1 MKRRR
6 IPALLLALLLALG
19 IPYAACPAEGVTLR
33 TVSCFAG
40 DDSAAGVYVEILNRY
55 ESDTGNTVRDASSP
69 SNEAWKRS
77 VLNDFAAGNEPD
89 ILFFFAA
96 GADSAPLLSRV
107 VPLDEINSAY
117 PEIRLAENEA
127 LREADGRIY
136 AVPVRGYW
144 EGLYVHT
151 DLFEKYGAPLPTDW
165 ESLLEAIRVFRENGV
180 IPIAVSLSDIPHYLA
195 EMAILSCAEKEDQQA
210 RPRKAEEVPASWTE
224 AMRVVRELAEAGA
237 FAENAAATY
246 ESASTALFLEKKAAM
261 QFDGSWLA
269 SSISPSRMNT
279 IAVLPMPRRN
289 GKGVS
294 DCYIGG
300 VSMGFYLT
308 RRAWNSGRRE
318 AAVQLLAALT
328 SPDSLQRLGNTT
340 LAGRLQAS
348 ADQLREGREMVSP
361 LQDAMNKNAREV
373 WLLECIP
380 AVADGSMTAE
390 QCWEK
395 VMALHPFGE

>member
-1 MKRRR
+1 MRRKR
-6 IPALLLALLLALG
+6 IPALVLVSVLLFCGAG
-19 IPYAACPAEGVTLR
+19 CTAEGITLR

-40 DDSAAGVYVEILNRY
+40 DDAAAGVYVEILRRY
-55 ESDTGNTVRDASSP
+55 ESETGNTVRDTSST
-69 SNEAWKRS
+69 SNEAWKTS
-77 VLNDFAAGNEPD
+77 VLNDFAAGKEPD

-107 VPLDEINSAY
+107 VPLDEINENY
-117 PEIRLAENEA
+117 PELRLAENEA
-127 LREADGRIY
+127 LQEADGRVY

-144 EGLYVHT
+144 EGLYVNT
-151 DLFEKYGAPLPTDW
+151 DLFEAYGAPLPEDW
-165 ESLLEAIRVFRENGV
+165 DSLMKAVQIFREGGI
-180 IPIAVSLSDIPHYLA
+180 IPIAVSFSDIPHYLA
-195 EMAILSCAEKEDQQA
+195 EMAILACAEKEEQQA
-210 RPRKAEEVPASWTE
+210 RPRFAEEVPESWLE
-224 AMRVVRELAEAGA
+224 AMRVIRELTEAGA

-269 SSISPSRMNT
+269 SSISPSRMDS
-279 IAVLPMPRRN
+279 IEVLPMPRRD

-318 AAVQLLAALT
+318 AAVRLLATLT
-328 SPDSLQRLGNTT
+328 SADSLQRLGNTM
-340 LAGRLQAS
+340 LSGRLRTS
-348 ADQLREGREMVSP
+348 AEKLQTERNMVSP
-361 LQDAMNKNAREV
+361 LQDAMNKDARES

-380 AVADGSMTAE
+380 AVAGGRMTAE
-390 QCWEK
+390 ECWEK
-395 VMALHPFGE
+395 VMALSPFGE

>member
-1 MKRRR
+1 MRGRR
-6 IPALLLALLLALG
+6 IPALLLGFMLAWTLS
-19 IPYAACPAEGVTLR
+19 AAPAEGVTLR

-40 DDSAAGVYVEILNRY
+40 DDSAAGAYVEILNRY
-55 ESDTGNTVRDASSP
+55 ESETGNTVRDASST
-69 SNEAWKRS
+69 SSEAWKSS

-107 VPLDEINSAY
+107 VPLDEINREY
-117 PEIRLAENEA
+117 PEITLAENDA
-127 LREADGRIY
+127 LREADGKIY

-151 DLFEKYGAPLPTDW
+151 DLFEKYGAPLPENWD
-165 ESLLEAIRVFRENGV
+165 SLLEAIRIFRENGI

-195 EMAILSCAEKEDQQA
+195 EMALLACADREEQQA
-210 RPRKAEEVPASWTE
+210 RPRSLQEVPASWFE
-224 AMRVVRELAEAGA
+224 AMRVIRELAEAGA
-237 FAENAAATY
+237 FAGNAAATY
-246 ESASTALFLEKKAAM
+246 ESASTAQFLSKEAAM
-261 QFDGSWLA
+261 QFDGSWLT
-269 SSISPSRMNT
+269 SSIPPSAMDT
-279 IAVLPMPRRN
+279 VAVYPMPKRDGN
-289 GKGVS
+289 GSS

-308 RRAWNSGRRE
+308 RRSWNSGRRD
-318 AAVQLLAALT
+318 AAVRLLAELT
-328 SPDSLQRLGNTT
+328 GPESLQSLGN
-340 LAGRLQAS
+340 LSLSGRLRAS
-348 ADQLREGREMVSP
+348 ADRMREGRNMVSP

-380 AVADGSMTAE
+380 AVAAGTMTAE

-395 VMALHPFGE
+395 VMALLPFGE

>member
-1 MKRRR
+1 MRGRR
-6 IPALLLALLLALG
+6 IPALLLGFMLAWTLS
-19 IPYAACPAEGVTLR
+19 AAPAEGVTLR

-40 DDSAAGVYVEILNRY
+40 DDSAAGAYVEILNRY
-55 ESDTGNTVRDASSP
+55 ESETGNTVRDTSST
-69 SNEAWKRS
+69 SSEAWKSS

-107 VPLDEINSAY
+107 VPLDEINREY
-117 PEIRLAENEA
+117 PEITLAENDA
-127 LREADGRIY
+127 LREADGKIY

-151 DLFEKYGAPLPTDW
+151 DLFEKYGAPLPENWD
-165 ESLLEAIRVFRENGV
+165 SLLEAIRIFRENGI

-195 EMAILSCAEKEDQQA
+195 EMALLACAGKEEQQA
-210 RPRKAEEVPASWTE
+210 RPRSLQEVPASWFE
-224 AMRVVRELAEAGA
+224 AMRVIRELTEAGA
-237 FAENAAATY
+237 FAGNAAATY
-246 ESASTALFLEKKAAM
+246 ESASTAQFLSKEAAM
-261 QFDGSWLA
+261 QFDGSWLT
-269 SSISPSRMNT
+269 SSIPPSAMDT
-279 IAVLPMPRRN
+279 VAVYPMPKRDGN
-289 GKGVS
+289 GSS

-308 RRAWNSGRRE
+308 RRSWNSGRRD
-318 AAVQLLAALT
+318 AAVRLLAELT
-328 SPDSLQRLGNTT
+328 GPESLQSLGN
-340 LAGRLQAS
+340 LSLSGRLRAS
-348 ADQLREGREMVSP
+348 ADRMREGRNMVSP

-380 AVADGSMTAE
+380 AVAAGTMTAE

-395 VMALHPFGE
+395 VMALLPFGE

>member
-1 MKRRR
+1 MKLRR
-6 IPALLLALLLALG
+6 IAALVLAGLLAVCSASSAADG
-19 IPYAACPAEGVTLR
+19 ITLR

-40 DDSAAGVYVEILNRY
+40 DDSAAGVYVEILKGY
-55 ESDTGNTVRDASSP
+55 EAETGNTVRDTSS
-69 SNEAWKRS
+69 SSDEAWKS
-77 VLNDFAAGNEPD
+77 AVLNDFAAGNEPD

-96 GADSAPLLSRV
+96 GADSAPLLPRV
-107 VPLDEINSAY
+107 VPLDEINAAY
-117 PEIRLAENEA
+117 PEAHLTENEA

-165 ESLLEAIRVFRENGV
+165 ESLLEAIRVFRENGIV
-180 IPIAVSLSDIPHYLA
+180 PIAVSLSDIPHYLA

-224 AMRVVRELAEAGA
+224 AMRVIRELAEAGA

-269 SSISPSRMNT
+269 SSISPSLMNT

-289 GKGVS
+289 GQGVS

-318 AAVQLLAALT
+318 AAVQLLTALT

-395 VMALHPFGE
+395 VMALHPFRE

>member
-1 MKRRR
+1 MKLIR
-6 IPALLLALLLALG
+6 IRALLLAAIL
-19 IPYAACPAEGVTLR
+19 AACCVSCAAEGITLH

-55 ESDTGNTVRDASSP
+55 ESETGNTVRDTSST
-69 SNEAWKRS
+69 SSEAWKSS

-107 VPLDEINSAY
+107 VPLDEINAAY
-117 PEIRLAENEA
+117 PEVRLTENDA
-127 LREADGRIY
+127 LRESDGKIY

-151 DLFEKYGAPLPTDW
+151 DLFEKYGAPLPEDW
-165 ESLLEAIRVFRENGV
+165 DSLLEAIRIFRENG
-180 IPIAVSLSDIPHYLA
+180 ITPIAVSLSDIPHYLA
-195 EMAILSCAEKEDQQA
+195 EMAVLSCAEKEEQQA
-210 RPRKAEEVPASWTE
+210 RPRTLEEVPESWLE
-224 AMRVVRELAEAGA
+224 AMRVIRELTEAGA
-237 FAENAAATY
+237 FADNAAATY
-246 ESASTALFLEKKAAM
+246 ESASTAQFLAKEAAM
-261 QFDGSWLA
+261 QFDGSWMA
-269 SSISPSRMNT
+269 SSISPDQMDT
-279 IAVLPMPRRN
+279 VAVLPMPRRN
-289 GKGVS
+289 GEGTT

-308 RRAWNSGRRE
+308 RRAWNSGRRD
-318 AAVQLLAALT
+318 AAVRLLADLT
-328 SPDSLQRLGNTT
+328 SQDSLQRLGNIM
-340 LAGRLQAS
+340 LSGRLQAS
-348 ADQLREGREMVSP
+348 AEQMQAGRAMVSP
-361 LQDAMNKNAREV
+361 LQDAMNRNAREA

-395 VMALHPFGE
+395 VMALSPFGE